1 MSTAAQP
8 PPAEAPGALAAVDL
22 GSNSFH
28 LIVARV
34 ANGHIEVIDKLREP
48 VRLAAGLDAERCLSP
63 DARARALACLE
74 RFGQR
79 LREMPPGT
87 VRAVGTNTLRSAHD
101 AESFRREAER
111 ALGHSVEVI
120 AGREEARLIYLGVAH
135 ALAGDGR
142 RRLVID
148 IGGGSTEFIVGE
160 AFETVYR
167 ESLYM
172 GCVGMSLAHF
182 AGGVV
187 DRGRMR
193 RAEMAAHLELE
204 PIARR
209 FRNAGWRSVVG
220 SSGTIRAIGAISNAA
235 GWCEHG
241 ITRGALRKLRKALVA
256 AGDVERLEL
265 RELRPDRRPVI
276 AGGVAVLSA
285 VFDALELEHMDV
297 SAMAL
302 REGLL
307 YDLMG
312 RMRHEDIRGRTVRKV
327 AERFD
332 VDAEQAAR
340 VGGTALALFEC
351 ARHGWELDDASGEM
365 LAWGAALHEVGIAVS
380 HSTYHKH
387 GAYLL
392 ANADLAGFSRQE
404 QALLA
409 SLVRGHRRRFPE
421 PVFEALPAG
430 SELAARRL
438 CVLLRLAV
446 LLHRGRADVRLPPL
460 ALSAEENSVSILFPE
475 RWLEENPL
483 TAADLAE
490 EREQLAAVGLR
501 LRFD

>member
-1 MSTAAQP
+1 
-8 PPAEAPGALAAVDL
+8 
-22 GSNSFH
+22 
-28 LIVARV
+28 
-34 ANGHIEVIDKLREP
+34 
-48 VRLAAGLDAERCLSP
+48 
-63 DARARALACLE
+63 
-74 RFGQR
+74 
-79 LREMPPGT
+79 MPPGT

-101 AESFRREAER
+101 SESFRRDAEQ
-111 ALGHSVEVI
+111 ALGHPIEVI

-172 GCVGMSLAHF
+172 GCVSMSLVHF
-182 AGGVV
+182 GDGAI
-187 DRGRMR
+187 DRARMR
-193 RAEMAAHLELE
+193 RAEMAARLELE

-209 FRNAGWRSVVG
+209 FRNAGWESAVG
-220 SSGTIRAIGAISNAA
+220 SSGTIRAIAAISNAA

-241 ITRGALRKLRKALVA
+241 ITRGALRKLRKALIG
-256 AGDVERLEL
+256 AGRVDRLEL
-265 RELRPDRRPVI
+265 KELRADRKPVFV
-276 AGGVAVLSA
+276 GGVAVLGA
-285 VFDALELEHMDV
+285 VFDALGLVHMDV
-297 SAMAL
+297 SDMAL

-307 YDLMG
+307 YDLIG

-332 VDAEQAAR
+332 VDADQAAR
-340 VGGTALALFEC
+340 VRGTALMLFER
-351 ARHGWELDDASGEM
+351 ARHGWALEETDAEM
-365 LAWGAALHEVGIAVS
+365 LAWAAALHEVGIAVS

-421 PVFEALPAG
+421 PVFEALPAQT
-430 SELAARRL
+430 APVARRL

-446 LLHRGRADVRLPPL
+446 LLHRGRGEVRLPAL
-460 ALSAEENSVSILFPE
+460 ALGADESGMRMRFADG
-475 RWLEENPL
+475 WLEDNPL
-483 TAADLAE
+483 TAADLEE
-490 EREQLAAVGLR
+490 EREQLALAGLR
-501 LRFD
+501 LRVD